1 MVPNKVSAVL
11 DENTVAGVMAAIAD
25 IKTKLPFLIDLASD
39 ELKALPRL
47 GGKNLIFTTKAL
59 ALVKQDGGFLPRDF
73 SVEEMEKDVNLF
85 NRLQTI
91 RTEVA
96 KLAEMVEDTYT
107 EVGSEAYAA
116 ALVVYANAR
125 RNGANTVGM
134 DDSLDE
140 MSKRFYKKSKPEVP
154 PQS

>member
-11 DENTVAGVMAAIAD
+11 DDTAIASVMTAIAE
-25 IKTKLPFLIDLASD
+25 IKSKLPFLIDLSTD
-39 ELKALPRL
+39 ELKSLPRL

-59 ALVKQDGGFLPRDF
+59 ALVKQDSGYMPRDF

-85 NRLQTI
+85 NRLQEI
-91 RTEVA
+91 RTEIA
-96 KLAEMVEDTYT
+96 KLSEMVEDTYT

-116 ALVVYANAR
+116 ALVVYANAK
-125 RNGANTVGM
+125 RNGSNTVGM

-140 MSKRFYKKSKPEVP
+140 MSKRFYKKSKPEVKA
-154 PQS
+154 

>member
-39 ELKALPRL
+39 ELKSLPRL

-59 ALVKQDGGFLPRDF
+59 ALVKQDSGFLPRDF

-85 NRLQTI
+85 NSLQTI
-91 RTEVA
+91 RTEIA

-116 ALVVYANAR
+116 ALVVYDNAK

-140 MSKRFYKKSKPEVP
+140 LSKRFYRKSKPDVKG
-154 PQS
+154 

>member
-1 MVPNKVSAVL
+1 MPK
-11 DENTVAGVMAAIAD
+11 
-25 IKTKLPFLIDLASD
+25 
-39 ELKALPRL
+39 
-47 GGKNLIFTTKAL
+47 
-59 ALVKQDGGFLPRDF
+59 DF
-73 SVEEMEKDVNLF
+73 SVEEMEKDVTLF
-85 NRLQTI
+85 NRLQEI
-91 RTEVA
+91 RTEIA

-116 ALVVYANAR
+116 ALVVYANAK

-140 MSKRFYKKSKPEVP
+140 MSKRFYKKSKPEAT

>member
-11 DENTVAGVMAAIAD
+11 DENTVSGVMAAIAD

-39 ELKALPRL
+39 ELKSLPRL

-59 ALVKQDGGFLPRDF
+59 ALVKQDSGFLPRDF
-73 SVEEMEKDVNLF
+73 SVEEMEKDVTLF
-85 NRLQTI
+85 NRLQEI

-116 ALVVYANAR
+116 ALVIYANAK

-140 MSKRFYKKSKPEVP
+140 MSKRFYKKSKAVA
-154 PQS
+154 SL

>member
-25 IKTKLPFLIDLASD
+25 IKTKLPFLIDVSTE
-39 ELKALPRL
+39 ELKSLPRL

-59 ALVKQDGGFLPRDF
+59 ALVKQDSGFLPRDF

-85 NRLQTI
+85 NRLQEI

-116 ALVVYANAR
+116 ALVIYANAK

-140 MSKRFYKKSKPEVP
+140 MSKRFYKKSKAVA
-154 PQS
+154 SL

>member
-11 DENTVAGVMAAIAD
+11 DDTTVAGVMTAIAE
-25 IKTKLPFLIDLASD
+25 IKSKLPFLIDLASD
-39 ELKALPRL
+39 ELKSLPRL

-59 ALVKQDGGFLPRDF
+59 ALIKQDSGYLPRDF

-85 NRLQTI
+85 SRLQEI
-91 RTEVA
+91 RMEIA

-116 ALVVYANAR
+116 ALVVYDNAK

-140 MSKRFYKKSKPEVP
+140 MSKRFYKKSKPEVK

>member
-11 DENTVAGVMAAIAD
+11 DENTVSGVMAAIAD

-39 ELKALPRL
+39 ELKSLPRL

-59 ALVKQDGGFLPRDF
+59 ALVKQGSGFLPRDF
-73 SVEEMEKDVNLF
+73 SVEEMEKDVTLF
-85 NRLQTI
+85 NRLQEI

-116 ALVVYANAR
+116 ALVVYANAK

-140 MSKRFYKKSKPEVP
+140 MSKRFYKKSKPEVKG
-154 PQS
+154 QS

>member
-11 DENTVAGVMAAIAD
+11 DENTVSGVMAAIAD

-59 ALVKQDGGFLPRDF
+59 ALVKQDSGYMPRDF

-85 NRLQTI
+85 NSLQTI
-91 RTEVA
+91 RTEIA

-116 ALVVYANAR
+116 ALVVYDNAR

-140 MSKRFYKKSKPEVP
+140 LSKRFYRKSKPGP
-154 PQS
+154 TPQS